1 MLRFRLAILAL
12 CLFPIVGCGG
22 GGSNGTASLGDPLS
36 GNWQMSLQK
45 GPSDP
50 PKTLSGSLMEGP
62 EGAVTG
68 SALFSDIP
76 CSGVGDVNGSVN
88 ESDVSLT
95 VSPNGSTVNLT
106 GQLGGGGT
114 TMSGSYTILSSG
126 CEGSPS
132 GPQAGYWAASL
143 VSPLEGSIQGTFVS
157 TKLGMTYP
165 ISGKVTQGPNS
176 GSSSTPLSGNL
187 SITGSPCFTASTIT
201 GAISG
206 TSVVIIFSESDGTE
220 IGQISG
226 TSSFDG
232 TSLTGSYK
240 IVRQNTPPGTPCRGG
255 DTGSVSFKL

>member
-1 MLRFRLAILAL
+1 MWLRLSIIVA

-22 GGSNGTASLGDPLS
+22 GSSNSTASIGNPLS
-36 GNWQMSLQK
+36 GNWEMSLQK

-50 PKTLSGSLMEGP
+50 PKTLSGFLMEGP

-76 CSGVGDVNGSVN
+76 CSGVGNVNGSVN

-106 GQLGGGGT
+106 GQLGTGGT
-114 TMSGSYTILSSG
+114 TMSGSYAILSSG
-126 CEGSPS
+126 CDGSS
-132 GPQAGYWAASL
+132 SPQAGSWTASL
-143 VSPLEGSIQGTFVS
+143 VSPLMGSIQGTFVS
-157 TKLGMTYP
+157 KKLGATYP
-165 ISGKVTQGPNS
+165 ISGTVAQGPNS
-176 GSSSTPLSGNL
+176 GSSSTPLNGNL
-187 SITGSPCFTASTIT
+187 TITGSPCFTTSTIT

-220 IGQISG
+220 IGQING

-255 DTGSVSFKL
+255 DSGSVSFKL

>member
-1 MLRFRLAILAL
+1 MLRLRLAIIAA

-22 GGSNGTASLGDPLS
+22 GSSNSTASVGDPLS
-36 GNWQMSLQK
+36 GNWEMSLQK

-95 VSPNGSTVNLT
+95 VSPNGSTVNLS
-106 GQLGGGGT
+106 GQLGAGGT

-126 CEGSPS
+126 CDGSPS
-132 GPQAGYWAASL
+132 GPQAGSWTASL
-143 VSPLEGSIQGTFVS
+143 VSPLVGSIQGAFVS
-157 TKLGMTYP
+157 KMSGSTYP

-176 GSSSTPLSGNL
+176 GSSTTSLSGNL
-187 SITGSPCFTASTIT
+187 SITGSPCFTTSTLS

-206 TSVVIIFSESDGTE
+206 TAVVIIFSEPNGAE

-232 TSLTGSYK
+232 TSLTGKYR
-240 IVRQNTPPGTPCRGG
+240 IARQNTPPGTPCREG
-255 DTGSVSFKL
+255 DNGTVSFTL